1 MTNNLTLKTAI
12 RTALMGSVLVAGSQT
27 AFADGIPPHE
37 MSANEKKPNIVLM
50 MADNLGY
57 GDLGVYGGGE
67 SRGMPTPNI
76 DKLASE
82 GLRFGQFLVEPGCT
96 PSRAATMIG
105 RYSIRAGL
113 SSVIMQGTPNTL
125 QKEEVTMAEMLKQV
139 GYNTAVYGKWHLGFE
154 KKSQP
159 QNQGFDEFYGIAGST
174 GEITYT
180 SSMREHGITPDNY
193 NAIPC
198 IYEVRPVIRKPRK
211 EVKCGDDPKRKTLLS
226 RMRKVKAYNDETRR
240 TIDVEIA
247 DKSIN
252 YINEQQTEGKPF
264 FLFISWTRPHFPNYT
279 SKAFEGSSRIG
290 LYGDSVME
298 LDHNTGRVLKAIKD
312 NGIEDNT
319 IVIWMSDNG
328 PMRSVVWPDSGFQ
341 GPFRGE
347 LGDPFEGSIRTA
359 GMIKWPGK
367 IQPGVTYGMFSCMDF
382 FPTLANFAGVDIPP
396 NFADTDIPPNV
407 RPIDGIDQ
415 ADFLLNHDGEEKVE
429 SKRDHLL
436 TFQGD
441 EMMAVRWKQFRLYFT
456 DILPQEGLTT
466 LGGGASRSTPTL
478 GQIIYNIEQD
488 PREENNVALRTAWI
502 IPFVQEH
509 IAGYLKSLKDHPN
522 PPAVHISNLQE
533 YIKECSK
540 NPELPACQPTP
551 K

>member
-1 MTNNLTLKTAI
+1 MTTKLTIKTAI
-12 RTALMGSVLVAGSQT
+12 RTALISSALLLVGSQT
-27 AFADGIPPHE
+27 AFAGDEIPSHE

-180 SSMREHGITPDNY
+180 SSMREYGIEPNPD
-193 NAIPC
+193 AIPH
-198 IYEVRPVIRKPRK
+198 IYEIQDGQMT
-211 EVKCGDDPKRKTLLS
+211 EVKDYT
-226 RMRKVKAYNDETRR
+226 DETRR

-382 FPTLANFAGVDIPP
+382 FPTLASFAGANIP
-396 NFADTDIPPNV
+396 ND

-415 ADFLLNHDGEEKVE
+415 AAFLLNYHRDGEEKVE

-466 LGGGASRSTPTL
+466 LGGGASRLSL
-478 GQIIYNIEQD
+478 I
-488 PREENNVALRTAWI
+488 
-502 IPFVQEH
+502 H
-509 IAGYLKSLKDHPN
+509 I
-522 PPAVHISNLQE
+522 
-533 YIKECSK
+533 
-540 NPELPACQPTP
+540 
-551 K
+551 